1 MKNKNDVEISWQE
14 QANAVNAAI
23 GYYEMGMLDDAEIE
37 LGKIDQSAAVDAIPV
52 LALRLNICYRRKQW
66 NKMAALAT
74 QLFLLDACEPRWA
87 YAHGFA
93 TAKIDSE
100 REPSQTKQKSIFKFK

>member
-1 MKNKNDVEISWQE
+1 MKNQNDAQE
-14 QANAVNAAI
+14 AWYEQQVNYFNSAARYYELELLDEAEAELNKIDRAPSVDAAI
-23 GYYEMGMLDDAEIE
+23 
-37 LGKIDQSAAVDAIPV
+37 V

-74 QLFLLDACEPRWA
+74 QLFILDECNPRWA

-93 TAKIDSE
+93 TAKSDSDCE
-100 REPSQTKQKSIFKFK
+100 LNQTQQKAF

>member
-1 MKNKNDVEISWQE
+1 MKNESDVEAWWQQ
-14 QANAVNAAI
+14 QANHAIAAI

-37 LGKIDQSAAVDAIPV
+37 LDKIDHSAAVDAIPV
-52 LALRLNICYRRKQW
+52 LALQLNICYRRKQW

-74 QLFLLDACEPRWA
+74 QLVLLDQTNPRWV

-93 TAKIDSE
+93 TAKIDSD
-100 REPSQTKQKSIFKFK
+100 

>member
-1 MKNKNDVEISWQE
+1 MKNKNDVEISWQRKYF
-14 QANAVNAAI
+14 NAAV

-74 QLFLLDACEPRWA
+74 QLFLLDASEPRWA

-93 TAKIDSE
+93 TAKIDSG
-100 REPSQTKQKSIFKFK
+100 QNQAN